1 MSNILRSSTKLAMS
15 IVKNYI
21 KEGTVAVDAT
31 CGNGH
36 DTLSLIENGC
46 SVVYAFDIQPEAI
59 SSAKKLLMANH
70 IPKEAQA
77 KFILANHRDIPLYVN
92 EANVIIFNLGYL
104 PCGDKTITTKRDN
117 TLSAVKNSLDIL
129 AVDGIISIAMYSG
142 HKEGKEEKEALLDF
156 AKTLDKR
163 IFHVAYINLLN
174 QPNNP
179 PEILL
184 ITRKEK

>member
-21 KEGTVAVDAT
+21 KKDTVAVDAT

-36 DTLSLIENGC
+36 DTLALIENGC

-59 SSAKKLLMANH
+59 SSAKNLLM
-70 IPKEAQA
+70 
-77 KFILANHRDIPLYVN
+77 ANHRDIPLYVN

-117 TLSAVKNSLDIL
+117 TVSAVKNSLDIL

-142 HKEGKEEKEALLDF
+142 HKEGKEEKKALLDF